1 MYGKIFASMFD
12 GSLYGNWK
20 AIVTFQQMIILCNQD
35 GVVDM
40 TPQALAAR
48 TSIPL
53 DIIQEGLAV
62 LEAPDKY
69 SRSREHD
76 GRRIERLDDD
86 RPWGWR
92 LINYRKYR
100 LMVSAEEKREADR
113 ARIAAKRAAE
123 KAKKSTGSDETRQ
136 SQESQKVANVAQAEV
151 EAEAVKEK
159 EDAAN
164 AAVVDVWRYGVDLLA
179 GVGMTAAQ
187 ARTFVGKLCR
197 DWGEADVHD
206 ALMAA
211 TGKADPRSY
220 ARKWLE
226 GRPKKGEAPPGV
238 VFKHGQPTIGG
249 FVA

>member
-1 MYGKIFASMFD
+1 VHIE
-12 GSLYGNWK
+12 SLDYH
-20 AIVTFQQMIILCNQD
+20 
-35 GVVDM
+35 VVSW
-40 TPQALAAR
+40 Q
-48 TSIPL
+48 
-53 DIIQEGLAV
+53 
-62 LEAPDKY
+62 
-69 SRSREHD
+69 
-76 GRRIERLDDD
+76 
-86 RPWGWR
+86 
-92 LINYRKYR
+92 KYR
-100 LMVSAEEKREADR
+100 DMRDEEERREYQR
-113 ARIAAKRAAE
+113 KWVAAKRASE
-123 KAKKSTGSDETRQ
+123 RKAVDKSCRQESTAIDGRQMSTKST
-136 SQESQKVANVAQAEV
+136 KA